1 LKFLKVIVIFYIVLC
16 GTLYFFQEK
25 LIFFP
30 QKLDKNYKFTFDN
43 TFEEWNIK
51 STDGKLINGLL
62 FKAKNSK
69 GVIFY
74 LHGNGSDLSSWGK
87 IASIY
92 TDLNYDI
99 FIMDYR
105 SYGKSEGEI
114 SNEKQLFLDNQMA
127 YNEIKKLYNE
137 DKIIIIGYSIG
148 TGLASQLASTNNPKL
163 LILQAPY
170 YNLSE
175 MMANKYPLIPTFLLK
190 YKFATNEYLKNCKI
204 PVIIFHGNKDKLIEH
219 TFSLKLQKEFK
230 QEDRLIILDG
240 QGHNAITYNPTY
252 QSELKKILHI

>member
-1 LKFLKVIVIFYIVLC
+1 VIFYIVLC

-87 IASIY
+87 SHQ
-92 TDLNYDI
+92 
-99 FIMDYR
+99 FIR
-105 SYGKSEGEI
+105 I
-114 SNEKQLFLDNQMA
+114 
-127 YNEIKKLYNE
+127 
-137 DKIIIIGYSIG
+137 
-148 TGLASQLASTNNPKL
+148 
-163 LILQAPY
+163 
-170 YNLSE
+170 
-175 MMANKYPLIPTFLLK
+175 
-190 YKFATNEYLKNCKI
+190 
-204 PVIIFHGNKDKLIEH
+204 
-219 TFSLKLQKEFK
+219 
-230 QEDRLIILDG
+230 
-240 QGHNAITYNPTY
+240 
-252 QSELKKILHI
+252 